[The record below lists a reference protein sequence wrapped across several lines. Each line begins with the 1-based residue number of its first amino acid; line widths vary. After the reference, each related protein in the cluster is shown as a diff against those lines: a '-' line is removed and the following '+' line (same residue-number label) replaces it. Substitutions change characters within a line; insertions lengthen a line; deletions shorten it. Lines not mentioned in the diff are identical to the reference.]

1 MKFSDVFP
9 QGGIFLLPEGGLRPI
24 WRFLLSLP
32 VIVGLAIVIALM
44 ISLLTIMFGPG
55 SPDIRLLFAGI
66 LTIVSSIG
74 GGWLLLRFVDRKSFR
89 TFGLWLFS
97 GWGRELAIGFAL
109 GAGLNTI
116 IVVILIAAGWVSFES
131 RGLSPLDAVTGLLW
145 TLLVLSP
152 QSAGEETLFRGYP
165 FQRLVES
172 WGGVGAILFT
182 SFLFGWGHYNNPS
195 STLLAATNTGL
206 AGALLAILY
215 LKTRALW
222 VPIGFHISWNYIMGA
237 VYSLPVSGINME
249 QRLFNVEISGPDWLS
264 GGGFGPEGSV
274 LATAVLLAGCVWLAR
289 TEKIIIS
296 PEQLRELQL
305 YPIVRVEGKEL

>member
-1 MKFSDVFP
+1 MKISDL
-9 QGGIFLLPEGGLRPI
+9 FLLPEGGLRPV

-32 VIVGLAIVIALM
+32 VIVGLAILAV
-44 ISLLTIMFGPG
+44 LLLLPFLPEWIQS
-55 SPDIRLLFAGI
+55 SPDITLLTAGVI
-66 LTIVSSIG
+66 FLSSSIG

-131 RGLSPLDAVTGLLW
+131 RGLSPLDALTGLLW

-172 WGGVGAILFT
+172 WGGVGAVLFT

-237 VYSLPVSGINME
+237 VYSLPVSGLNME
-249 QRLFNVEISGPDWLS
+249 RRLFDVEITGPDWLS

-274 LATAVLLAGCVWLAR
+274 LATVLLVAACAGCAWTDKLTV
-289 TEKIIIS
+289 S
-296 PEQLRELQL
+296 PQHQKELQL
-305 YPIVRVEGKEL
+305 HQEEGTEEANT